1 MFNQVSA
8 GGFHTCGILKTV
20 NTVVCWGDNS
30 LLQVTPPPGAFTQVS
45 AGFWYT
51 CGLKTGGTLVC
62 WGDNYYGQATPPVG
76 TFTQVSAGNSDPT
89 FACAVER
96 DASVACWGVVAIA
109 QTPTLLP

>member
-1 MFNQVSA
+1 M
-8 GGFHTCGILKTV
+8 
-20 NTVVCWGDNS
+20 
-30 LLQVTPPPGAFTQVS
+30 TPPPGAFTQVS
-45 AGFWYT
+45 AGFWYN
-51 CGLKTGGTLVC
+51 CGLKTGGTLAC